1 MLRKTL
7 MAGAAATLLVGLPVA
22 TIPAFAQNA
31 TPSATAPAAD
41 SVKADKLIGR
51 SVVNAQDET
60 VGDINSVYLNKDG
73 KVDSVIVGVGGFL
86 GVGEREVALNWSDL
100 KISDNGNKIMVNATK
115 DQLKAMPEYKYTN
128 KSYRG
133 SVFSDKGVTTP
144 PMTTHA
150 DNGTMPGRNTTNGGM
165 ATNSG
170 PAATTP
176 PATTTPGAMTPSNRA
191 DMNKP
196 MPNTADNG
204 KTKHNPAMNAAGN
217 MSANAII
224 GADVRNNA
232 NETIGKVQ
240 DIFVSRDGAIKGVI
254 VGVGGFLGIG
264 EHNVMLSWDQVQLRQ
279 NQDRDGVVITT
290 DATKDSLKAMPEY
303 SKM

>member
-22 TIPAFAQNA
+22 TIPALAQNSPP
-31 TPSATAPAAD
+31 TATAPAAD
-41 SVKADKLIGR
+41 SVKSDRLIGR
-51 SVVNAQDET
+51 SVVNAQNET
-60 VGDINSVYLNKDG
+60 IGDINSVYLNKDG

-86 GVGEREVALNWSDL
+86 GMGEREVALKWSDL
-100 KISDNGNKIMVNATK
+100 HISDNGNKIVVDATK
-115 DQLKAMPEYKYTN
+115 DQLKAMPEYKYSN

-144 PMTTHA
+144 PMASHA
-150 DNGTMPGRNTTNGGM
+150 DNATMPDRDTAGTMPHRDRGDMANNGTT
-165 ATNSG
+165 A
-170 PAATTP
+170 TP
-176 PATTTPGAMTPSNRA
+176 PAGAVAPSSRT

-196 MPNTADNG
+196 MPSTADNG
-204 KTKHNPAMNAAGN
+204 KQNPAINAAGN

-240 DIFVSRDGAIKGVI
+240 DIFVSKDGAIKGVV

-264 EHNVMLSWDQVQLRQ
+264 EHNVMLSWDRVQLRQ

-303 SKM
+303 TKM